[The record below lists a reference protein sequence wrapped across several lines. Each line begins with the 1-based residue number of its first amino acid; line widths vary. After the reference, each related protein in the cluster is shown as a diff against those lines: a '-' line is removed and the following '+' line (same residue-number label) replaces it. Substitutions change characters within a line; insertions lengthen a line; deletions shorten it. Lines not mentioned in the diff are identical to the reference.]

1 MIKNQENQKT
11 TANRLAKETVK
22 MSAELWLE
30 HIHGGYLFGELEDFI
45 SDDENFCDMFH
56 WISIDQEQ
64 LIAMTLKERVD
75 FVNCMTNQINR
86 ISNLLRNGG

>member
-1 MIKNQENQKT
+1 MIKNQEEKKT

-30 HIHGGYLFGELEDFI
+30 HIHGGFSKNEDLKN
-45 SDDENFCDMFH
+45 DEIFCDLFH
-56 WISIDQEQ
+56 WISIEPEQ
-64 LIAMTLKERVD
+64 LKAMTFKERVE

-86 ISNLLRNGG
+86 ISNLLRGE